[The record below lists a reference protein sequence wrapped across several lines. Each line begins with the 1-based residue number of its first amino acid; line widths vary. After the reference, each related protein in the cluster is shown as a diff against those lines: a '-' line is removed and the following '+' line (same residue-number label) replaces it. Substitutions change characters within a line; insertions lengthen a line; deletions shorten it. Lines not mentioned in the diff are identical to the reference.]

1 MANNHF
7 QSLSHRDRLFILVGG
22 IFVALMLFYFMI
34 WSPLN
39 ARNEE
44 LLSDNA
50 QTRELIDWMKKAKV
64 QLIQYHQ
71 QLKNKATSNVSL
83 LTAIEQSV
91 KRNRLDVVARD
102 IKQVDKNS
110 VSVSFAEVS
119 YLAVMKWIDE
129 VQTTALTKIE
139 KVSIQKTP
147 KPGVV
152 HVEITLLR

>member
-1 MANNHF
+1 MATNHF
-7 QSLSHRDRLFILVGG
+7 SSLSNRDRLFVVVGG
-22 IFVALMLFYFMI
+22 IFVALMLFYFFF
-34 WSPLN
+34 WSPLS

-44 LLSDNA
+44 LVSDNA
-50 QTRELIDWMKKAKV
+50 QSRELIDWMKKAKV

-71 QLKNKATSNVSL
+71 QQKNKATSNVSL
-83 LTAIEQSV
+83 LSAIEQSV
-91 KRNRLDVVARD
+91 KRNRLDTLASD

-119 YLAVMKWIDE
+119 YLAVMKWIED
-129 VQTTALTKIE
+129 VQTTALTKID

-147 KPGVV
+147 KPGLV